1 MRMVDYKVGDLVYIK
16 QKPEFN
22 YSWHR
27 NYPHTN
33 FIGMVMG
40 KVDGYSYSLVFLKIV
55 YPDKKK
61 QGWLGWN
68 IPQRQ
73 KNFWDY
79 SSTDLKSKVD
89 LGKLSNNAYTKI
101 LARVM

>member
-1 MRMVDYKVGDLVYIK
+1 MRISEYNIGDLVYIK
-16 QKPEFN
+16 RKPEFW

-27 NYPHTN
+27 DCPRTN
-33 FIGMVMG
+33 FIGMVMS
-40 KVDGYSYSLVFLKIV
+40 KIDGYSYSIVYLRIV

-61 QGWLGWN
+61 TAWMGWN
-68 IPQRQ
+68 TPQRK
-73 KNFWDY
+73 KNYWDY

-89 LGKLSNNAYTKI
+89 LTKLSSNAYSKI